1 MHVAH
6 MAELRTDIK
15 PEEAQ
20 NNPRWAMH
28 VLHTA
33 ELRTDTRLG
42 QSNIEEN
49 GEYGS
54 I

>member
-1 MHVAH
+1 
-6 MAELRTDIK
+6 MAELHTDIK

-20 NNPRWAMH
+20 NNPRLTIH
-28 VLHTA
+28 VAHTA
-33 ELRTDTRLG
+33 ELHTDTKLE
-42 QSNIEEN
+42 QSNMEEN

>member
-1 MHVAH
+1 
-6 MAELRTDIK
+6 MAELHTDTK
-15 PEEAQ
+15 PEAAQ

-28 VLHTA
+28 VAHTA
-33 ELRTDTRLG
+33 ELHTDTKPE
-42 QSNIEEN
+42 QFNMEEN